1 MPTPRRP
8 APAAKRPGMPKPP
21 RVRRGNLEDQASLRA
36 QVVGVAFDIFRR
48 QGMQALTMR
57 AVAAEVGVSAMAL
70 YRYFAGKG
78 ELLRGLWDFVLV
90 EIRAELDA
98 AEAPQ
103 PTAEGRA
110 QARLEAFIH
119 YWESHPDH
127 YRLVYATP
135 QTLESGESPWTA
147 TPLYLELLETGL
159 QRLQELATAIG
170 GDPRHARMARD
181 MQHCLVQGYLYS
193 RIVNERYPWA
203 DLDAMRA
210 EVIVSVMQA
219 VKRCLKGG
227 ASAA

>member
-1 MPTPRRP
+1 MTSPRRS
-8 APAAKRPGMPKPP
+8 APAAKRSAAVPKPP

-36 QVVGVAFDIFRR
+36 QVVEVAFGIFRR
-48 QGMQALTMR
+48 QGMPALTMR

-90 EIRAELDA
+90 EIRADLDA
-98 AEAPQ
+98 AEAGL
-103 PTAEGRA
+103 PTAERRA
-110 QARLEAFIH
+110 VARLEAFIH

-135 QTLESGESPWTA
+135 QTLESGEATWTA

-159 QRLQELATAIG
+159 QRLRELAVEIG

-203 DLDAMRA
+203 DLEAMRA
-210 EVIVSVMQA
+210 EVVVSVMA
-219 VKRCLKGG
+219 AIKRCLRGG
-227 ASAA
+227 A